1 MGRMITGVVF
11 NMLVISPGLS
21 LLQAILSSQTIR
33 NLERELVSRHESFV
47 RYYLV
52 STEDA
57 MLYASTWNK

>member
-1 MGRMITGVVF
+1 MITGVVF
-11 NMLVISPGLS
+11 NMLVVSPGLS

-33 NLERELVSRHESFV
+33 SLERKLVEGHERFI

-57 MLYASTWNK
+57 TLYASTWNR